1 MFYDSPCTI
10 FVCQALTEALTTS
23 KGMVGRRLLSCSDLQ
38 VTIDIGFTSKN
49 IGFAGPCNTIVN
61 ALKAT

>member
-1 MFYDSPCTI
+1 MFYDSPCTK

-23 KGMVGRRLLSCSDLQ
+23 KGMVGRRLLSCSDLSKKIN
-38 VTIDIGFTSKN
+38 VGFKTITIGFP
-49 IGFAGPCNTIVN
+49 GPCNEIVD